1 MMYTFFMTQINSKA
15 FNWIQ
20 YVFEDH
26 IFKSDYFYLLE
37 IGVLIGYILGII
49 FMFINIFIQLER
61 ISKNDIHGIRS
72 LMILE
77 LVVTTMFLSLTLFS
91 LTIDLLVIGFIIY
104 MIFSIFVEQM
114 KERYIYHDDYKHTQP
129 KQVH

>member
-1 MMYTFFMTQINSKA
+1 MNNIFIAQINSKA

-49 FMFINIFIQLER
+49 FMFINEFIQLER
-61 ISKNDIHGIRS
+61 ISKNDIHGIHF
-72 LMILE
+72 LMVLE
-77 LVVTTMFLSLTLFS
+77 LVVTTMFLSLTIFS
-91 LTIDLLVIGFIIY
+91 LTIDLLVIGFIMYI
-104 MIFSIFVEQM
+104 IFSVFIDQM
-114 KERYIYHDDYKHTQP
+114 KERYTNNYDYKHTQP

>member
-1 MMYTFFMTQINSKA
+1 MNIIFIAQIYNKA

-49 FMFINIFIQLER
+49 FMFINEFIQLER
-61 ISKNDIHGIRS
+61 ISKNDIHGIHF
-72 LMILE
+72 LMVLE
-77 LVVTTMFLSLTLFS
+77 LVVTTMFLSLTIFS
-91 LTIDLLVIGFIIY
+91 LTIDLLVIGFIMYI
-104 MIFSIFVEQM
+104 IFSVFIDQM
-114 KERYIYHDDYKHTQP
+114 KERYTNNYDYKHTQP

>member
-1 MMYTFFMTQINSKA
+1 MNYFLIPQINSKA

-26 IFKSDYFYLLE
+26 IFKSEYFYLLE

-49 FMFINIFIQLER
+49 FMFINEFIQLER
-61 ISKNDIHGIRS
+61 ISKNGIHGIYF

-77 LVVTTMFLSLTLFS
+77 LVVTTMFLSMTIFS
-91 LTIDLLVIGFIIY
+91 LSIDLLVISFILYIL
-104 MIFSIFVEQM
+104 FSIVVDQM
-114 KERYIYHDDYKHTQP
+114 KERYINHDDYKHTQP

>member
-1 MMYTFFMTQINSKA
+1 MMNIIFIAQIYNKA

-49 FMFINIFIQLER
+49 FMFINEFIQLER
-61 ISKNDIHGIRS
+61 ISKNDIHGIHF
-72 LMILE
+72 LMVLE
-77 LVVTTMFLSLTLFS
+77 LVVTTMFLSLTIFS
-91 LTIDLLVIGFIIY
+91 LTIDLLVIGFIMYI
-104 MIFSIFVEQM
+104 IFSVFIDQM
-114 KERYIYHDDYKHTQP
+114 KERYTNNYDYKHTQP

>member
-1 MMYTFFMTQINSKA
+1 MKVYLIAQMNSKA

-26 IFKSDYFYLLE
+26 IFKSEYFYLLE

-49 FMFINIFIQLER
+49 FMFINEFIQLER
-61 ISKNDIHGIRS
+61 ISKNDIHGIHF

-77 LVVTTMFLSLTLFS
+77 LVITTMFLSLSIFS
-91 LTIDLLVIGFIIY
+91 LSIDLLVVGFILYIL
-104 MIFSIFVEQM
+104 FSVFIDQM
-114 KERYIYHDDYKHTQP
+114 RERYIYHDDYKHTQP

>member
-1 MMYTFFMTQINSKA
+1 MNIIFIAQINSKA

-49 FMFINIFIQLER
+49 FMFINEFIQLER
-61 ISKNDIHGIRS
+61 ISKNDIHGIHF
-72 LMILE
+72 LMVLE
-77 LVVTTMFLSLTLFS
+77 LVVTTMFLSLTIFS
-91 LTIDLLVIGFIIY
+91 FTIDLLVIGFIMYI
-104 MIFSIFVEQM
+104 IFSVFIDQM
-114 KERYIYHDDYKHTQP
+114 KERYTYEDDYKHTQP